1 MTRSDLPSVCGG
13 GGWGR
18 GVRARVYVC
27 VSVTDA
33 YLSACDSEIR
43 ISQYLE
49 KMWKTILSPL

>member
-1 MTRSDLPSVCGG
+1 MTRSDLPCVCVGRGG
-13 GGWGR
+13 GG
-18 GVRARVYVC
+18 VRACVYVC

-33 YLSACDSEIR
+33 YPSACDSEIR